1 MKLWWEYNEVKSC
14 GQSVGEMYSP
24 RSADFT
30 KSPWPLDFSWVRTA
44 TLRCGQLNSPLIWS
58 ILKPGCCRGGPRG
71 ETRRTATRLGDK
83 ISVILV
89 WQPIFFYLTT
99 NNATKWQINQTT
111 VHTNVYFT
119 VDAIMH
125 MYILCKQLDG
135 SVILDIQCTQEWSG
149 DDNM

>member
-1 MKLWWEYNEVKSC
+1 MESSHVVNLLVKCTVHAARILQNPLDPSIFHERGQPLSVASLS
-14 GQSVGEMYSP
+14 GQS
-24 RSADFT
+24 D
-30 KSPWPLDFSWVRTA
+30 
-44 TLRCGQLNSPLIWS
+44 QLNCPLIWGDS
-58 ILKPGCCRGGPRG
+58 QVIGCCRGGA
-71 ETRRTATRLGDK
+71 RRVAARSGDK